1 MIRKSK
7 IAKIHN
13 STCWWT
19 TRKKVSRVKSIQK
32 EGITMKSK
40 NSLKMTSLEALLG
53 QASEVDFK
61 DKRLSVECDK
71 KCDNGQMGCSNSQGL
86 AVKINLSTKFRLRM
100 RQFTRSQSRILKESL
115 SLLRH
120 TFCLLFSRFLLK
132 SVF

>member
-7 IAKIHN
+7 ITKIHK

-40 NSLKMTSLEALLG
+40 NFLKMTSMEALLG

-71 KCDNGQMGCSNSQGL
+71 KCGNGQMGSNSQGL

-100 RQFTRSQSRILKESL
+100 RQFTRSLSRILKESL
-115 SLLRH
+115 SLLRL